1 MLVWNITLT
10 QKSCLTA
17 PWAIPSVACGAS
29 AKCDQLVQETT
40 TPFGLVTIPGLCR
53 RQRLP
58 KTWLTCL
65 WWPRPS
71 KDLSSHW
78 LHDKKQGSH
87 VIYIVYNKQIS
98 KNKVAKCEYL
108 SPTGMINTRAS
119 DFAGADEGRTKWPF
133 RVPLR
138 RTIGALVV
146 SSSASASMPATSSSS
161 WAYTSSSSSSSSY
174 GHEIE
179 TCKSVLYISDWQ
191 IRSVT

>member
-1 MLVWNITLT
+1 MV
-10 QKSCLTA
+10 
-17 PWAIPSVACGAS
+17 PWIVPYVACGAS
-29 AKCDQLVQETT
+29 AKCDQLVQGTT
-40 TPFGLVTIPGLCR
+40 TPFGSVTIPGLCR

-71 KDLSSHW
+71 KDMSSHW

-98 KNKVAKCEYL
+98 KNKVAKRENL
-108 SPTGMINTRAS
+108 SPTGMISTRAS
-119 DFAGADEGRTKWPF
+119 DCADTDEGTTKWPF

-138 RTIGALVV
+138 RTTGASMV
-146 SSSASASMPATSSSS
+146 SSSASASMPATSSS
-161 WAYTSSSSSSSSY
+161 WACTSSSSWACSSY

-179 TCKSVLYISDWQ
+179 TCKTHLYLSDWH
-191 IRSVT
+191 IRSIT